1 MSAPIVVIGGGLAG
15 LIAANRA
22 AELGLSPT
30 VLEKGGDESYR
41 CNSRFA
47 SGVLHVSYEDIAAAE
62 EALHAAIA
70 RETAGFTPPEVADAV
85 VGTAGRALAWIR
97 ENGARVIRVPMRG
110 VQRYVLAPPRQ
121 QRPGGLHRGQGG
133 EVLLRALAARLAERG
148 GTLVLGAAARA
159 IGTEEGRCA
168 WVEAERNGAVE
179 RFPAAAVVIADGGFQ
194 GDEALV
200 RAHISPRPD
209 LVVQR
214 GAGTGAGDGL
224 RMGMAL
230 GGATAGM
237 SRFYGHLLSRDAL
250 GSDALWPYPCLDVAA
265 VAGIIVG
272 RDGRRFADEGGGG
285 VYLANMVAALDDPAS
300 ATVVFDQAIWDGPAR
315 NEVLGPNPHLKTI
328 GGTLYQAD
336 DLRTLAEK
344 AELPPDAL
352 LASVAA
358 HNAAVAGQPDP
369 ALDPPRSV
377 APRPAMPIAEP
388 PFYAAPACAG
398 ITYTMGGLRIDAD
411 AHVLGEDGTPVPGLY
426 AAGSAAGGVEGGPAA
441 GYVGG
446 LAKAFIFG
454 LRAAET
460 IAREQG

>member
-1 MSAPIVVIGGGLAG
+1 MSAPIVIVGGGLAG

-30 VLEKGGDESYR
+30 VLEKGAEEDYR

-62 EALHAAIA
+62 ATLLEAIE
-70 RETAGFTPPEVADAV
+70 RETRGFTPPGTADAV
-85 VGTAGRALAWIR
+85 AGTAGRALAWVR
-97 ENGARVIRVPMRG
+97 ENGGRVIRVPMRG
-110 VQRYVLAPPRQ
+110 VQRYVLAPPRAP
-121 QRPGGLHRGQGG
+121 RPGGLHRGQGG
-133 EVLLRALAARLAERG
+133 DMLLRALAARLAERG
-148 GTLVLGAAARA
+148 GTLSRGAAART
-159 IGTEEGRCA
+159 IGIEGGRCA
-168 WVEAERNGAVE
+168 WVEAERAGAAE

-194 GDEALV
+194 GDEELV

-224 RMGMAL
+224 RMGIAC

-250 GSDALWPYPCLDVAA
+250 ENDTLWPYPCLDVAA

-300 ATVVFDQAIWDGPAR
+300 ATVVFDQAIWNGPAR

-328 GGTLYQAD
+328 GGTLYQAND
-336 DLRTLAEK
+336 IGALAE
-344 AELPPDAL
+344 AAGLPRDAL
-352 LASVAA
+352 LATVAA
-358 HNAAVAGQPDP
+358 HNEALAAGSGDR
-369 ALDPPRSV
+369 LDPPRSV
-377 APRPAMPIAEP
+377 APRPAMPIVEP

-411 AHVLGEDGTPVPGLY
+411 ARVLGEDGAPVPGLF

-460 IAREQG
+460 IARELG

>member
-1 MSAPIVVIGGGLAG
+1 MSAPVIVIGSGLAG

-30 VLEKGGDESYR
+30 VLEKGGEEDYR

-47 SGVLHVSYEDIAAAE
+47 SGVLHVSYEDIGAAE
-62 EALHAAIA
+62 DALHAAIA
-70 RETAGFTPPEVADAV
+70 RETVGFTPPEVADAV
-85 VGTAGRALAWIR
+85 AGTAGRALAWIR

-110 VQRYVLAPPRQ
+110 VQRYILAPPRPP
-121 QRPGGLHRGQGG
+121 RPGGLHRGQGG
-133 EVLLRALAARLAERG
+133 DLLLRALVGRLAERG
-148 GTLVLGAAARA
+148 GKLVQGAAACA
-159 IGTEEGRCA
+159 IGTEDGRCA
-168 WVEAERNGAVE
+168 WVEADCNGVAERY
-179 RFPAAAVVIADGGFQ
+179 PAAAVVIADGGFQ
-194 GDEALV
+194 GDEDLV
-200 RAHISPRPD
+200 RAHITPRPD

-214 GAGTGAGDGL
+214 GAGTGVGDGL
-224 RMGMAL
+224 RMGIAL
-230 GGATAGM
+230 GGATIGM
-237 SRFYGHLLSRDAL
+237 NRFYGHLLSRDAL
-250 GSDALWPYPCLDVAA
+250 KSDALWPYPCLDVAA

-272 RDGRRFADEGGGG
+272 REGKRFADEGGGG

-336 DLRTLAEK
+336 DLGTLADK
-344 AELPPDAL
+344 AGLPKDAL
-352 LASVAA
+352 LESVAV
-358 HNAAVAGQPDP
+358 HNGVVAGKPVGTI
-369 ALDPPRSV
+369 DPPRSV
-377 APRPAMPIAEP
+377 APRPALPIAEP

-411 AHVLGEDGTPVPGLY
+411 AHVLGEDGVPVPGLF

-460 IAREQG
+460 IARELE